1 MVDSQEALQ
10 KAKDVCPLDSSTSEY
25 CSVLYLL
32 LRCQDVPF
40 RRAVQLTLGEMRQ
53 LANGRI
59 DYHDLYDI
67 QSDFAGNEEAMQLL
81 KKIKI
86 IPQDRIELIMRK
98 AGRSPRSPLGHFV
111 WTEFAIVPNNKNRKE
126 RRTMDEC
133 LSRIQVLNRQ
143 LVDTRRE

>member
-10 KAKDVCPLDSSTSEY
+10 KAKDVCPLDSSVPEY

-40 RRAVQLTLGEMRQ
+40 KRAVQLTLSEMRH
-53 LANGRI
+53 LVNGRI

-67 QSDFAGNEEAMQLL
+67 QSDFTDNGEARQLL

-86 IPQDRIELIMRK
+86 IPQERIEGIMRK
-98 AGRSPRSPLGHFV
+98 ASQVPHSPLGHFI
-111 WTEFAIVPNNKNRKE
+111 WTEFAIVPNNEKRKE
-126 RRTMDEC
+126 RRTVDEC